1 MMHSFS
7 PVALLLLAGAL
18 TAAAQSPAPAHPTD
32 NGKQT
37 TAGTAPA
44 AANTILVPEGTKV
57 LLELRSAINT
67 KSAKPGDGVYLAST
81 FPVAVGG
88 RVIIPAGVYVQ
99 GVIDEV
105 VRPGRIHGKAQL
117 NMHFTSIIF
126 PNGSVMEIPG
136 MVNALPGSKEQS
148 VKGQEGTIQQDGGS
162 NKGHNAGEVAKV
174 SVPTGAGVGS
184 IGGLSSGHP
193 LAGGLE
199 GAGVGLAAAG
209 IVALLTH
216 NADVNI
222 PSGSQVE
229 MVIQHP
235 IELPVADLTGAPSLV
250 PANAPGTGPV
260 LHQRPA
266 MVCPAGSLGCN

>member
-1 MMHSFS
+1 MKHFCSF
-7 PVALLLLAGAL
+7 PAALLLAG
-18 TAAAQSPAPAHPTD
+18 TVMAAAQDAPAP
-32 NGKQT
+32 T
-37 TAGTAPA
+37 TPPPA
-44 AANTILVPEGTKV
+44 ANQTARSAAPQAILVPEGTKV

-67 KSAKPGDGVYLAST
+67 KSARPGDGVYLAST
-81 FPVAVGG
+81 FPVAVGN

-117 NMHFTSIIF
+117 NMHFTSMIF

-136 MVNALPGSKEQS
+136 MVNNLPGSQNQS

-162 NKGHNAGEVAKV
+162 SKAHNAGEVAKV
-174 SVPTGAGVGS
+174 SVPAGAGVGS
-184 IGGLSSGHP
+184 ISGLPSDHP
-193 LAGGLE
+193 LAGGLA

-216 NADVNI
+216 NAEVNI
-222 PSGSQVE
+222 PAGSQVE

-250 PANAPGTGPV
+250 PAAVQNSGPA
-260 LHQRPA
+260 LHQRPQ